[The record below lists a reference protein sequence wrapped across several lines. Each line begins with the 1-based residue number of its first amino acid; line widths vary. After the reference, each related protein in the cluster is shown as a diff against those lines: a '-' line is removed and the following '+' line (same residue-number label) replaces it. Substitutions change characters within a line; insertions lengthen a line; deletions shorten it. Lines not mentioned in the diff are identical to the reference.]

1 MKLLGFVLFQRYYE
15 IAQNQIKRFKG
26 YVGWVMSIKK
36 NSMVCLALRT
46 KAMFIVFWIS
56 SNLRQIVF
64 NVQ

>member
-26 YVGWVMSIKK
+26 YVVWVMSIKK

-46 KAMFIVFWIS
+46 KAMFIVF
-56 SNLRQIVF
+56 
-64 NVQ
+64 